1 VATTRARTEG
11 ITVVSEPRRHLGLG
25 ALVHGSGGHIAGW
38 RHPLAQPDGELDI
51 NLYVELAATLERGRF
66 DALFIAD
73 VVAVWGE
80 HLDSLH
86 RTARAECFEPLTLL
100 GALSSVTTHLGLVAT
115 ATTTYNEPY
124 HLARKFASLDH
135 LSHGRVGWNI
145 VTSVVPL
152 EAANFGRDEHLEHE
166 ARYER
171 AEEFVAVVKGLWD
184 SFDDGAMVRDV
195 AAGRYYRPE
204 ALRPLHHRGAH
215 FTVRG
220 PLNISRPPQGY
231 PVLFQAGSSE
241 TGRAFAARHGEVLFT
256 AQTSLEG
263 ARAFRA
269 DVRRR
274 VAAQRRDPGHVLIWP
289 GLSPVV
295 SSTEAG
301 ARARVAELQAL
312 VHDDVL
318 RRLVQ
323 DNIGDLDFTGI
334 DLDGPVPD
342 IPATNRSESRRELLL
357 DLARKDGL
365 SVRQL
370 GLRMAGGGFLAG
382 TPEQI
387 VDHMEAWFRGDGAD
401 GFNISFPWFPGAAV
415 DFVDQVIPELRRRG
429 LVEDGYAG
437 TTLRDNLGLPRPARA
452 RVDAG
457 RAEARR

>member
-1 VATTRARTEG
+1 
-11 ITVVSEPRRHLGLG
+11 
-25 ALVHGSGGHIAGW
+25 VHGSGGHIAGW
-38 RHPLAQPDGELDI
+38 RHPHAQPDGELDI
-51 NLYVELAATLERGRF
+51 DLYVALAATFERGRF

-100 GALSSVTTHLGLVAT
+100 AALSSVTEHLGLVAT

-152 EAANFGRDEHLEHE
+152 EAANFGRAEHLEHE

-195 AAGRYYRPE
+195 AGGRYYRPE
-204 ALRPLHHRGAH
+204 ALRPLHHRGLQFA
-215 FTVRG
+215 VRG

-241 TGRAFAARHGEVLFT
+241 TGKTFAARHGEVLFT

-263 ARAFRA
+263 AQAFRA
-269 DVRRR
+269 DIRRR
-274 VAAQRRDPGHVLIWP
+274 VAAVGRDPDHVRIWP
-289 GLSPVV
+289 GLSPIVG
-295 SSTEAG
+295 STESE
-301 ARARVAELQAL
+301 AREQVAELQAL
-312 VHDDVL
+312 VHDDVV

-323 DNIGDLDFTGI
+323 DNIGDLDFSDV

-357 DLARKDGL
+357 DLARKGGL

-370 GLRMAGGGFLAG
+370 GLRMAGGGILAG
-382 TPEQI
+382 TAEQI
-387 VDHMEAWFRGDGAD
+387 ADHMETWFHGDGAD
-401 GFNISFPWFPGAAV
+401 GFNISFPYFPGTAV
-415 DFVDQVIPELRRRG
+415 DFVEQVVPELRRRG
-429 LVEDGYAG
+429 LVDDGYPG
-437 TTLRDNLGLPRPARA
+437 TTLRDNLGLSRP
-452 RVDAG
+452 G
-457 RAEARR
+457 RAPVARPRLEARR